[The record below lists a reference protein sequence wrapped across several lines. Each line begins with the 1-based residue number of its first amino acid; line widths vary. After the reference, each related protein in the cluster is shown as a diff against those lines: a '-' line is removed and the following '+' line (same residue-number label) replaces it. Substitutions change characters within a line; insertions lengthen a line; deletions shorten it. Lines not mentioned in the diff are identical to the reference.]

1 MYFQQAGSR
10 NTQNTI
16 ELAVQRAKELGIR
29 EIIVPS
35 NNGATANSLLDMTQ
49 GTLDV
54 IVVTSHAGFSGP
66 FEKIMSDEV
75 MAGLM
80 ARGAKVVRGFHAL
93 SGVERSLS
101 QKYGGVYPVLMVA
114 DALRMFGQGT
124 KVAVEI
130 TVMAADAGALSG
142 NNKVVALGGTHN
154 GVDTAL
160 VLTPAHMNNFFDMQI
175 HGVICKPFNF

>member
-10 NTQNTI
+10 NTPNTI

-29 EIIVPS
+29 EIVVPS
-35 NNGATANSLLDMTQ
+35 NKGETANAILDAAQ
-49 GTLDV
+49 GACDI
-54 IVVTSHAGFSGP
+54 IVVTSHVGFSGP
-66 FEKIMSDEV
+66 FEKIMSDDV
-75 MAGLM
+75 MQKLM
-80 ARGAKVVRGFHAL
+80 ARGAKVVRGSHAL
-93 SGVERSLS
+93 SGIERSMS
-101 QKYGGVYPVLMVA
+101 QKYGGVYPVLTMA
-114 DALRMFGQGT
+114 DTLRLFGQGT

-142 NNKVVALGGTHN
+142 NKVIALGGTHN

-160 VLTPAHMNNFFDMQI
+160 VLTPAHMNNFFDLQI

>member
-1 MYFQQAGSR
+1 MYFQQAGGR
-10 NTQNTI
+10 NTQNAI
-16 ELAVQRAKELGIR
+16 ELAVQRAQELGIR
-29 EIIVPS
+29 EIVVPS
-35 NNGATANSLLDMTQ
+35 NNGATANSLLDAAK
-49 GTLDV
+49 GALDV

-75 MAGLM
+75 MAGLT
-80 ARGAKVVRGFHAL
+80 ARGAKVVRGAHAL

-101 QKYGGVYPVLMVA
+101 QKYGGVYPVLMIA
-114 DALRMFGQGT
+114 DTLRMFGQGT

-142 NNKVVALGGTHN
+142 NKVIALGGTHD

-160 VLTPAHMNNFFDMQI
+160 VLTPAHMNNFFDLQI